1 MSQRGPGVVP
11 VCLLA
16 AVVCFS
22 TARPSSAQLA
32 AVASASAPAQP
43 AGGLG
48 AAESFDETYG
58 ELLALT
64 PVPSRITEV
73 RNVVLQRD
81 IARFTLQQG
90 RLYQLSPIGGRTV
103 GLVFVGQGRFA
114 FAPDSP
120 IEQDRLERI
129 EKVRAI
135 DTPVTAILFLFADST
150 MVELEAGH
158 TFAPGEVPGEV
169 RSSIKDAL
177 KYLVDES
184 SHTPD
189 PDLMTALLNRR
200 GSDLFYAH
208 IVRPSGGPLM
218 YRLDPEEFEAVQLES
233 KVSSRRWGRQR
244 EVITQFPRQ
253 GVVRPAGFTDERVH
267 QVEVEKY
274 TIETTLNPTGIGEL
288 GFNAAA
294 TMDIVADAP
303 IGPWVAFELFEK
315 LKVDSARWASGRPA
329 LTFSGK
335 ESGLVWLR
343 LDGLLQPGETR
354 TVTLYYHGD
363 LIDRVVDFFH
373 IKSSA
378 AWYPRSLEGRS
389 LARFDLTYHTTDAY
403 LLASVGERVDSSA
416 SGHKVRTRWVTPG
429 RIRNASFNLGLFKDY
444 SVREDGIPPVTVMM
458 SDESHRKLGGGGSG
472 MQKRV
477 GEDMAKSLRF
487 FQRVYGPTSGIKHF
501 YATETP
507 GFDGEAFPGMI
518 DLSFATFISTVPQGD
533 DEVFRAHE
541 VAHQWW
547 GIGVDF
553 ATYHDQWL
561 SEGFANFSGLW
572 YLQTVTGKNEKY
584 FDMLRQWRQPIL
596 MRRQEPGPISLGYRV
611 VAAKDDDRDDY
622 QTVVYKKG
630 AWVLHMLRVMTLDLR
645 NMGETKFTETMTDF
659 YRSYEGHRAST
670 DDFRRVVERHVGTDM
685 RWFFD
690 QWVHGAAIP
699 TYRVATRIQA
709 GSDGQFQVMLR
720 VKQEDVPDD
729 FMMYVPVTVDL
740 GKDQVARFRVRV
752 KGPLT
757 EVTLP
762 VSAKPK
768 AVKFNDFEGVLAE
781 VKNEG
786 WGS

>member
-1 MSQRGPGVVP
+1 VSHRGPAVLRVG
-11 VCLLA
+11 LLA
-16 AVVCFS
+16 GLVLLGLP
-22 TARPSSAQLA
+22 RPLSAQLA
-32 AVASASAPAQP
+32 AATSAAGPTAPAR
-43 AGGLG
+43 AAA

-58 ELLALT
+58 ELLGLA
-64 PVPSRITEV
+64 PVATRV
-73 RNVVLQRD
+73 AQVKDVVLQRD
-81 IARFTLQQG
+81 LARFTLQQG
-90 RLYQLSPIGGRTV
+90 RIYQLSPIGGRTV

-114 FAPDSP
+114 FAPESR
-120 IEQDRLERI
+120 IEQNRLARI
-129 EKVRAI
+129 EKVPAI
-135 DTPVTAILFLFADST
+135 ETPVSAVLFLFADST
-150 MVELEAGH
+150 MAELEGRV
-158 TFAPGEVPGEV
+158 TFAPGEVPGDV
-169 RSSIKDAL
+169 RDRVKDAL
-177 KYLVDES
+177 KHLVDES

-189 PDLMTALLNRR
+189 PDLMGALLNRR
-200 GSDLFYAH
+200 NSELFYAH
-208 IVRPSGGPLM
+208 VIRSNGGPLM

-233 KVSSRRWGRQR
+233 KVSSRSWGRQR
-244 EVITQFPRQ
+244 EVITQFPPP
-253 GVVRPAGFTDERVH
+253 GVVRQAGFTAERVN
-267 QVEVEKY
+267 QAEVEKY
-274 TIETTLNPTGIGEL
+274 TIETTLSPTGIGEL
-288 GFNAAA
+288 NFTAAA
-294 TMDIVADAP
+294 TMNIMAEAP
-303 IGPWVAFELFEK
+303 VGPWIAFELFEK
-315 LKVDSARWASGRPA
+315 LKVDSARWASGGSA
-329 LTFSGK
+329 LTFRGK
-335 ESGLVWLR
+335 ESGIVWLR
-343 LDGLLQPGETR
+343 LDDLLQPGQTR

-389 LARFDLTYHTTDAY
+389 LARFDLTYNTTDAY
-403 LLASVGERVDSSA
+403 LLASVGERVDSSI
-416 SGHKVRTRWVTPG
+416 SGHKVRTHWVTPG

-444 SVREDGIPPVTVMM
+444 SVREEGIPPVTVMM

-477 GEDMAKSLRF
+477 GEDMTKSLRF

-518 DLSFATFISTVPQGD
+518 DLSFATFLSTVPQGD

-553 ATYHDQWL
+553 ASYHDQWL
-561 SEGFANFSGLW
+561 SEGFASFSGLW

-584 FDMLRQWRQPIL
+584 FDMLRQWREPIL
-596 MRRQEPGPISLGYRV
+596 MRREEPGPISLGYRV
-611 VAAKDDDRDDY
+611 MAAKDDDRDDY

-645 NMGETKFTETMTDF
+645 NMSETKFIETMTDF
-659 YRSYEGHRAST
+659 YRSYEGQRAST
-670 DDFRRVVERHVGTDM
+670 DDFRRVVERHVGADM

-699 TYRVATRIQA
+699 TYRVASRTQV
-709 GSDGQFQVMLR
+709 GSDGQYQVMLR

-729 FMMYVPVTVDL
+729 FMMYVPVTVEL
-740 GKDQVARFRVRV
+740 GKDQKVRFRVKV

-762 VSAKPK
+762 VPAKPK
-768 AVKFNDFEGVLAE
+768 EVKFNDFEGVLAD

>member
-1 MSQRGPGVVP
+1 MSQRGSGVVRA
-11 VCLLA
+11 CLLA
-16 AVVCFS
+16 ALICSS
-22 TARPSSAQLA
+22 TARAASAQLA
-32 AVASASAPAQP
+32 AVTGATPSPGP
-43 AGGLG
+43 TAGPSV
-48 AAESFDETYG
+48 AESFDETYG
-58 ELLALT
+58 ELLGLT
-64 PVPSRITEV
+64 AVASRV
-73 RNVVLQRD
+73 AQVKDVVLQRD
-81 IARFTLQQG
+81 VARFTLQQG

-103 GLVFVGQGRFA
+103 GLVFVGQGRFV
-114 FAPDSP
+114 FAPESR
-120 IEQDRLERI
+120 IEQDRLARI
-129 EKVRAI
+129 EKVRAL
-135 DTPVTAILFLFADST
+135 DTPVSAALFLFADST
-150 MVELEAGH
+150 MAELKGQV
-158 TFAPGEVPGEV
+158 TFAPGEIPGDV
-169 RSSIKDAL
+169 RDRVKDAL
-177 KYLVDES
+177 KHLVDES

-189 PDLMTALLNRR
+189 PDLMGALLNRR
-200 GSDLFYAH
+200 DSEFFYAH
-208 IVRPSGGPLM
+208 VIRPNGGPLL

-244 EVITQFPRQ
+244 EVITQSPRE
-253 GVVRPAGFTDERVH
+253 GVVRPAGFTAERVN
-267 QVEVEKY
+267 QAEVEKY
-274 TIETTLNPTGIGEL
+274 TIETTLSPSGIGEL
-288 GFNAAA
+288 NFTAAA
-294 TMDIVADAP
+294 TMDIMADAP
-303 IGPWVAFELFEK
+303 VGPWIAFELFDK
-315 LKVDSARWASGRPA
+315 LKVDSARWAGGGPA
-329 LTFSGK
+329 LTSRGK
-335 ESGLVWLR
+335 ESGIVWLR
-343 LDGLLQPGETR
+343 LDGLLQPGQTR

-389 LARFDLTYHTTDAY
+389 LARFDLTYNTTDAY

-416 SGHKVRTRWVTPG
+416 SGHKVRTRWVTPS
-429 RIRNASFNLGLFKDY
+429 RIRNASFNLGLFKNY

-477 GEDMAKSLRF
+477 GEDMTKSLRF

-518 DLSFATFISTVPQGD
+518 DLSFATFLSTVPQGD

-553 ATYHDQWL
+553 ASYHDQWL

-596 MRRQEPGPISLGYRV
+596 MRREEPGPISLGYRV
-611 VAAKDDDRDDY
+611 MAAKDDDRDDY

-645 NMGETKFTETMTDF
+645 NMNETKFTETMTDF

-670 DDFRRVVERHVGTDM
+670 DDFRRVVERHVGADM

-699 TYRVATRIQA
+699 TYRVASRTQT

-729 FMMYVPVTVDL
+729 FMMYVPVTVEL
-740 GKDQVARFRVRV
+740 GKDQVARFRVKV

-762 VSAKPK
+762 VPAKPK
-768 AVKFNDFEGVLAE
+768 EIKFNDFEGVLAE

>member
-1 MSQRGPGVVP
+1 VPHHGPGVLR

-16 AVVCFS
+16 CLVVS
-22 TARPSSAQLA
+22 VPRTSSAQLA
-32 AVASASAPAQP
+32 AVTSPAGSAAPARP
-43 AGGLG
+43 VA

-58 ELLALT
+58 ELLGLAG
-64 PVPSRITEV
+64 VASRV
-73 RNVVLQRD
+73 AQVKDVVLQRD

-103 GLVFVGQGRFA
+103 GLVFVGQGHFA
-114 FAPDSP
+114 FAPESR
-120 IEQDRLERI
+120 IEQDRLARI

-135 DTPVTAILFLFADST
+135 DTPVSAVLFLFADST
-150 MVELEAGH
+150 MAELEGRV
-158 TFAPGEVPGEV
+158 TFGPGEVPGDV
-169 RSSIKDAL
+169 RDRVKDAL
-177 KYLVDES
+177 KHLVDET

-189 PDLMTALLNRR
+189 PDLMGALLNRR
-200 GSDLFYAH
+200 DSELFYAH
-208 IVRPSGGPLM
+208 VIRPNGGPLM

-233 KVSSRRWGRQR
+233 KVSSRLWGRQR

-253 GVVRPAGFTDERVH
+253 GVVRPAGFTAERVN
-267 QVEVEKY
+267 QAEVEKY
-274 TIETTLNPTGIGEL
+274 TIETTLSPTGIGEL
-288 GFNAAA
+288 NFTAAA
-294 TMDIVADAP
+294 TMEIMADAP
-303 IGPWVAFELFEK
+303 VGPWIAFELFDK
-315 LKVDSARWASGRPA
+315 LKVDSARWANGGPA
-329 LTFSGK
+329 LTSRGK
-335 ESGLVWLR
+335 ESGIVWLR
-343 LDGLLQPGETR
+343 LDELLQPGQKR

-389 LARFDLTYHTTDAY
+389 LARFDLTYNTTDAY

-416 SGHKVRTRWVTPG
+416 NGHKVRTHWVTPG

-444 SVREDGIPPVTVMM
+444 SVREEGIPPVTVMM
-458 SDESHRKLGGGGSG
+458 SDESHRKLGGGGGG

-477 GEDMAKSLRF
+477 GEDMTKSLRF

-553 ATYHDQWL
+553 ASYHDQWL

-584 FDMLRQWRQPIL
+584 FDMLRQWREPIM
-596 MRRQEPGPISLGYRV
+596 MRREEPGPISLGYRV
-611 VAAKDDDRDDY
+611 MAAKDDDRDDY

-645 NMGETKFTETMTDF
+645 NMKETKFTEMMTDF

-670 DDFRRVVERHVGTDM
+670 DDFRRVVERHVGADM

-690 QWVHGAAIP
+690 QWVNGAAIP
-699 TYRVATRIQA
+699 TYRVASRTQA

-729 FMMYVPVTVDL
+729 FMMYVPVTVVL
-740 GKDQVARFRVRV
+740 GKDQVARFRVKV

-762 VSAKPK
+762 VPAKPK
-768 AVKFNDFEGVLAE
+768 EVKFNDFAGVLAE

>member
-1 MSQRGPGVVP
+1 MG
-11 VCLLA
+11 
-16 AVVCFS
+16 
-22 TARPSSAQLA
+22 
-32 AVASASAPAQP
+32 
-43 AGGLG
+43 
-48 AAESFDETYG
+48 
-58 ELLALT
+58 
-64 PVPSRITEV
+64 
-73 RNVVLQRD
+73 
-81 IARFTLQQG
+81 
-90 RLYQLSPIGGRTV
+90 
-103 GLVFVGQGRFA
+103 
-114 FAPDSP
+114 
-120 IEQDRLERI
+120 
-129 EKVRAI
+129 
-135 DTPVTAILFLFADST
+135 
-150 MVELEAGH
+150 
-158 TFAPGEVPGEV
+158 
-169 RSSIKDAL
+169 
-177 KYLVDES
+177 
-184 SHTPD
+184 
-189 PDLMTALLNRR
+189 ALLTRR
-200 GSDLFYAH
+200 DSELFYAH
-208 IVRPSGGPLM
+208 VIRPNGGPLM

-233 KVSSRRWGRQR
+233 KVSSRLWGRQR

-253 GVVRPAGFTDERVH
+253 GVVRPAGFTAERMN
-267 QVEVEKY
+267 QAEVEKY
-274 TIETTLNPTGIGEL
+274 TIETTLSPTGIGEL
-288 GFNAAA
+288 NFTAAA
-294 TMDIVADAP
+294 SMDIVADAP
-303 IGPWVAFELFEK
+303 VGPWIAFELFDK
-315 LKVDSARWASGRPA
+315 LKVDSARWASGGPA
-329 LTFSGK
+329 LTSRGK
-335 ESGLVWLR
+335 ESGIVWLR
-343 LDGLLQPGETR
+343 LDDLLQPGQKR

-389 LARFDLTYHTTDAY
+389 LARFDLTYNTTDTY

-416 SGHKVRTRWVTPG
+416 SGHKVRTHWVTPG

-477 GEDMAKSLRF
+477 GEDMTKSLRF

-518 DLSFATFISTVPQGD
+518 DLSFATFLSTVPQGD

-553 ATYHDQWL
+553 ASYHDQWL

-596 MRRQEPGPISLGYRV
+596 MRREEPGPISLGYRV
-611 VAAKDDDRDDY
+611 MAAKDDDRDDY

-645 NMGETKFTETMTDF
+645 NMRETKFTEMMTDF

-670 DDFRRVVERHVGTDM
+670 DDFRRVVERHVGADM
-685 RWFFD
+685 HWFFD

-699 TYRVATRIQA
+699 TYRVASRTQA

-729 FMMYVPVTVDL
+729 FMMYVPVTVVL
-740 GKDQVARFRVRV
+740 GKDQVARFRVKV

-762 VSAKPK
+762 VPAKPK
-768 AVKFNDFEGVLAE
+768 EVKFNDFEGVLAE

>member
-1 MSQRGPGVVP
+1 VSHRGPGVLP

-16 AVVCFS
+16 GAVLFS
-22 TARPSSAQLA
+22 MARPASAQIA
-32 AVASASAPAQP
+32 AVTSRVPPGPGA
-43 AGGLG
+43 AGPN

-58 ELLALT
+58 ELLGLA
-64 PVPSRITEV
+64 PVASRVAQVKDLI
-73 RNVVLQRD
+73 LQRD
-81 IARFTLQQG
+81 IARFTLRQG
-90 RLYQLSPIGGRTV
+90 RLYQLSPIGGRTI

-114 FAPDSP
+114 FAPESR
-120 IEQDRLERI
+120 IEQDRLQRI

-135 DTPVTAILFLFADST
+135 DTPVSAVLFLFADST
-150 MVELEAGH
+150 IAELGSKV
-158 TFAPGEVPGEV
+158 TFAHGEIPGEV
-169 RSSIKDAL
+169 RDRVKDGL
-177 KYLVDES
+177 KHLVDET

-189 PDLMTALLNRR
+189 PDLMSALLNQRD
-200 GSDLFYAH
+200 SELFYAH
-208 IVRPSGGPLM
+208 IVRPSGGPFM

-253 GVVRPAGFTDERVH
+253 GVARPAGFNAERVN
-267 QVEVEKY
+267 QAVVEKY
-274 TIETTLNPTGIGEL
+274 TIETTLSPTGIGEID
-288 GFNAAA
+288 FTAAA
-294 TMDIVADAP
+294 TMDIMADAP
-303 IGPWVAFELFEK
+303 VGPWVAFELFEK
-315 LKVDSARWASGRPA
+315 LKVDSARWAGGSPA
-329 LTFSGK
+329 RTFRGK

-343 LDGLLQPGETR
+343 LDGALRAGESR

-389 LARFDLTYHTTDAY
+389 LARFDLTFNTSDAY

-416 SGHKVRTRWVTPG
+416 AGHKVRTRWVTPG
-429 RIRNASFNLGLFKDY
+429 RIRNASFNLGLFQDY

-458 SDESHRKLGGGGSG
+458 SDESHRKLGGGGGG

-477 GEDMAKSLRF
+477 GEDMTKSLRF

-518 DLSFATFISTVPQGD
+518 DLSFATFLSTVPQGD

-553 ATYHDQWL
+553 ASYHDQWL
-561 SEGFANFSGLW
+561 SEGFADFSGLW
-572 YLQTVTGKNEKY
+572 YLQTVTGKKEKY

-596 MRRQEPGPISLGYRV
+596 MRRTEPGPISLGYRV
-611 VAAKDDDRDDY
+611 MAAKDDDRDDY

-645 NMGETKFTETMTDF
+645 NMSETKFTETMTDF
-659 YRSYEGHRAST
+659 YRSYEGQRAST
-670 DDFRRVVERHVGTDM
+670 DDFRRVVERHVGSDM

-690 QWVHGAAIP
+690 QWVYGATIP
-699 TYRVATRIQA
+699 TYRVSSKTQT

-740 GKDQVARFRVRV
+740 GKDQVARFRVKV

-762 VSAKPK
+762 VPAKPK
-768 AVKFNDFEGVLAE
+768 GVKFNDFEGVLAE

>member
-16 AVVCFS
+16 AVVCCG

-90 RLYQLSPIGGRTV
+90 RLYQLSPIGGRAV

-114 FAPDSP
+114 FAPESR
-120 IEQDRLERI
+120 IEQDRLARI

-135 DTPVTAILFLFADST
+135 DTPVSAVLFLFADST
-150 MVELEAGH
+150 MAELDGRV
-158 TFAPGEVPGEV
+158 TFAPGEVPGDV
-169 RSSIKDAL
+169 PDRVKDAL
-177 KYLVDES
+177 KHLVDES

-189 PDLMTALLNRR
+189 PDLMGVLLNRR
-200 GSDLFYAH
+200 DSELFCAH
-208 IVRPSGGPLM
+208 IIRPNGGPLM

-233 KVSSRRWGRQR
+233 KVSSRLWGRQR

-253 GVVRPAGFTDERVH
+253 GVLRQAGYTAERVN
-267 QVEVEKY
+267 QAEVEKY
-274 TIETTLNPTGIGEL
+274 TIETTLTPTGIGEL
-288 GFNAAA
+288 NFTAAA
-294 TMDIVADAP
+294 TMNIMAEAP
-303 IGPWVAFELFEK
+303 VGPWIAFELFEK
-315 LKVDSARWASGRPA
+315 LKVDSARWASGGPA
-329 LTFSGK
+329 LTFRGK
-335 ESGLVWLR
+335 ESGIVWLR
-343 LDGLLQPGETR
+343 LDDLLQPGQTR

-389 LARFDLTYHTTDAY
+389 LARFDLTYNTTDAY

-416 SGHKVRTRWVTPG
+416 SGHKVRTHWVTPG

-477 GEDMAKSLRF
+477 GEDMTKSLRF

-507 GFDGEAFPGMI
+507 GFDGEAFPGTI
-518 DLSFATFISTVPQGD
+518 DLSFATFLSTVPQGD

-547 GIGVDF
+547 GIGADF

-584 FDMLRQWRQPIL
+584 FDMLRQWREPIM
-596 MRRQEPGPISLGYRV
+596 MRREEPGPISLGYRV
-611 VAAKDDDRDDY
+611 MAAKDDDRDDY

-645 NMGETKFTETMTDF
+645 NMSETKFTETMTDF
-659 YRSYEGHRAST
+659 YRSYEGQRAST
-670 DDFRRVVERHVGTDM
+670 DDFRRVVERHVGADM

-690 QWVHGAAIP
+690 QWVNGAAIP
-699 TYRVATRIQA
+699 TYRVASRTQT

-729 FMMYVPVTVDL
+729 FMMYVPVTVVL
-740 GKDQVARFRVRV
+740 GKDQVARFRVKV

-757 EVTLP
+757 EATLP
-762 VSAKPK
+762 VPAKPK
-768 AVKFNDFEGVLAE
+768 EVKFNDFEGVLAE

>member
-1 MSQRGPGVVP
+1 VPHHGPGVLR

-16 AVVCFS
+16 CLVVS
-22 TARPSSAQLA
+22 VPRPSSAQLA
-32 AVASASAPAQP
+32 AVSSPAGSAAPAP
-43 AGGLG
+43 PVA

-58 ELLALT
+58 ELLGLAG
-64 PVPSRITEV
+64 VASRV
-73 RNVVLQRD
+73 AQVKDVVLQRD

-114 FAPDSP
+114 LAPESR
-120 IEQDRLERI
+120 IEQDRLARI

-135 DTPVTAILFLFADST
+135 DTPVSAVLFLFADST
-150 MVELEAGH
+150 MAELEGRV
-158 TFAPGEVPGEV
+158 TFGPGEVPGDV
-169 RSSIKDAL
+169 RDRVKDAL
-177 KYLVDES
+177 KHLVDET

-189 PDLMTALLNRR
+189 PDLMGALLNRR
-200 GSDLFYAH
+200 DSELFYAH
-208 IVRPSGGPLM
+208 VTRPNGGPLM

-233 KVSSRRWGRQR
+233 KVSSRLWGRQR

-253 GVVRPAGFTDERVH
+253 GVVRPAGFTAERVN
-267 QVEVEKY
+267 QAEVEKY
-274 TIETTLNPTGIGEL
+274 TIETTLSPTGIGEL
-288 GFNAAA
+288 NFTAAA
-294 TMDIVADAP
+294 TMEIVADAP
-303 IGPWVAFELFEK
+303 VGPWIAFELFDK
-315 LKVDSARWASGRPA
+315 LKVDSARWASGGPA
-329 LTFSGK
+329 LTSRGK
-335 ESGLVWLR
+335 ESGIVWLR
-343 LDGLLQPGETR
+343 LDDLLQPGQKR
-354 TVTLYYHGD
+354 TLTLYYHGD

-389 LARFDLTYHTTDAY
+389 LARFDLTYNTTDAY

-416 SGHKVRTRWVTPG
+416 NGHKVRTHWVTPG

-444 SVREDGIPPVTVMM
+444 SVREEGIPPVTVMM

-477 GEDMAKSLRF
+477 GEDMTKSLRF

-553 ATYHDQWL
+553 ASYHDQWL

-584 FDMLRQWRQPIL
+584 FDMLRQWRQPIM
-596 MRRQEPGPISLGYRV
+596 MRREEPGPISLGYRV
-611 VAAKDDDRDDY
+611 MAAKDDDRDDY

-645 NMGETKFTETMTDF
+645 NMKETKFTEMMTDF

-670 DDFRRVVERHVGTDM
+670 DDFRRVVERHVGADM

-699 TYRVATRIQA
+699 TYRVASRTQT

-729 FMMYVPVTVDL
+729 FMMYVPVTVVL
-740 GKDQVARFRVRV
+740 GKDQVARFRVKV

-762 VSAKPK
+762 VPAKPK
-768 AVKFNDFEGVLAE
+768 EVKFNDFEGVLAE

>member
-1 MSQRGPGVVP
+1 MLVARG
-11 VCLLA
+11 A
-16 AVVCFS
+16 
-22 TARPSSAQLA
+22 SAQLA
-32 AVASASAPAQP
+32 AVTTAAAPPGAASA
-43 AGGLG
+43 
-48 AAESFDETYG
+48 AETFDETYR
-58 ELLALT
+58 ELLGLV
-64 PVPSRITEV
+64 PVGSRVAEV
-73 RNVVLQRD
+73 RNLVLERD
-81 IARFTLQQG
+81 VARFTLQQG
-90 RLYQLSPIGGRTV
+90 RMYQLSPIGGRTV

-114 FAPDSP
+114 FAPESP
-120 IEQDRLERI
+120 IEQGRLERI
-129 EKVRAI
+129 EKVRAL
-135 DTPVTAILFLFADST
+135 DTPVSAVLFLFADTT
-150 MVELEAGH
+150 MAELEGRLS
-158 TFAPGEVPGEV
+158 FGPGDVPGQASDAV
-169 RSSIKDAL
+169 RDAL
-177 KYLVDES
+177 KYLVDEP

-208 IVRPSGGPLM
+208 IARPSGGPLM
-218 YRLDPEEFEAVQLES
+218 FRLDPEEFEAVQLES
-233 KVSSRRWGRQR
+233 KVSSRLWGRQR
-244 EVITQFPRQ
+244 EVITQFPRRS
-253 GVVRPAGFTDERVH
+253 VARPAGFTAERVD
-267 QVEVEKY
+267 QAEVEKY
-274 TIETTLNPTGIGEL
+274 TIETTLSPSGMGEL
-288 GFNAAA
+288 DFRAAA
-294 TMDIVADAP
+294 TMDILADAP
-303 IGPWVAFELFEK
+303 VGPWVAFELFER
-315 LKVDSARWASGRPA
+315 LKVDSARWSSGAPA
-329 LTFSGK
+329 QTFRGK

-343 LDGLLQPGETR
+343 LDDVLAPGQTR

-389 LARFDLTYHTTDAY
+389 LARFDLTYHTRDAY
-403 LLASVGERVDSSA
+403 LLASVGERVDSSG
-416 SGHKVRTRWVTPG
+416 SGHDVTTHWVTPG

-444 SVREDGIPPVTVMM
+444 SLREDDIPPVTVMM
-458 SDESHRKLGGGGSG
+458 SDQSHRKLGGGGSG
-472 MQKRV
+472 MQRRV
-477 GEDMAKSLRF
+477 GEDMTKSLRF

-507 GFDGEAFPGMI
+507 GFEGEAFPGMI

-553 ATYHDQWL
+553 ASYHDQWL

-596 MRRQEPGPISLGYRV
+596 MRRETPGPISLGYRV
-611 VAAKDDDRDDY
+611 LAAKDDDRDDY
-622 QTVVYKKG
+622 QTIVYKKG
-630 AWVLHMLRVMTLDLR
+630 AWVLHMLRILTLDLR
-645 NMGETKFTETMTDF
+645 NMNEDKFTETMTDF
-659 YRSYEGHRAST
+659 YRSYEGQRAST

-699 TYRVATRIQA
+699 TYRVSSRTQP
-709 GSDGQFQVMLR
+709 GVDGQFQVALR
-720 VKQEDVPDD
+720 VKQEGVPDD
-729 FMMYVPVTVDL
+729 FMMYVPVTVDM
-740 GKDQVARFRVRV
+740 GKDQVARFRVKV

-762 VSAKPK
+762 VPAKPK
-768 AVKFNDFEGVLAE
+768 EVKFNDLEGVLAE
-781 VKNEG
+781 VKNES